1 MGNKN
6 GKIVLTEEIVE
17 DISKSS
23 GLPRLDV
30 KQQCE
35 AFLEKHPNGMMDK
48 KAFKKFIKMALPDLN
63 MKKMEEN
70 TFRMYDTN
78 QDGLISMEEF
88 LIVFHI
94 FSGGTAEDNLQRIF
108 RIFDVDNDGTICQ
121 KELKK
126 LVKDMSAIIKENNP
140 EQFAA
145 DLIANSAF
153 KEMDKDNDGSIT
165 RQEFCSAILYAPG
178 LRYPPLIVLALGHQV
193 LSVPVQNVR
202 VLRINVNVLEEVVKH
217 VPVIALRVVFSD
229 ANILVH
235 VEGDDVLEG
244 NLPGLVGLHQL
255 LVHPQWSSASG
266 KTQDKHL
273 TRARVEG
280 IDPLDDILG
289 RPLRHVLSGV
299 PDDELHP
306 CLALADVR
314 LSPSD
319 PH

>member
-23 GLPRLDV
+23 GMPRLDV

-165 RQEFCSAILYAPG
+165 RQEFCSAIL
-178 LRYPPLIVLALGHQV
+178 
-193 LSVPVQNVR
+193 S
-202 VLRINVNVLEEVVKH
+202 
-217 VPVIALRVVFSD
+217 
-229 ANILVH
+229 
-235 VEGDDVLEG
+235 
-244 NLPGLVGLHQL
+244 
-255 LVHPQWSSASG
+255 
-266 KTQDKHL
+266 QDKFSKFL
-273 TRARVEG
+273 AVQV
-280 IDPLDDILG
+280 IDMFT
-289 RPLRHVLSGV
+289 
-299 PDDELHP
+299 
-306 CLALADVR
+306 
-314 LSPSD
+314 
-319 PH
+319 

>member
-1 MGNKN
+1 MGVVQSSPQGGTMGNKN
-6 GKIVLTEEIVE
+6 GKIVLTEEIVD

-23 GLPRLDV
+23 GMPRLDV

-35 AFLEKHPNGMMDK
+35 AFLQKHPNGMMDK

-165 RQEFCSAILYAPG
+165 RQEFCSAIL
-178 LRYPPLIVLALGHQV
+178 
-193 LSVPVQNVR
+193 S
-202 VLRINVNVLEEVVKH
+202 
-217 VPVIALRVVFSD
+217 
-229 ANILVH
+229 
-235 VEGDDVLEG
+235 
-244 NLPGLVGLHQL
+244 
-255 LVHPQWSSASG
+255 
-266 KTQDKHL
+266 QDKFSKFL
-273 TRARVEG
+273 AVQV
-280 IDPLDDILG
+280 IDMFT
-289 RPLRHVLSGV
+289 
-299 PDDELHP
+299 
-306 CLALADVR
+306 
-314 LSPSD
+314 
-319 PH
+319 